1 MVKIISVTVILFI
14 LFTLTGCQSS
24 EDLLDDYKDFA
35 SPDLINDGSISKMTE
50 TINVAEHFNLT
61 GEKNDPFY
69 RDHFAVEVGGLKLN
83 GRDDIV
89 SNFGIPNQEKQ
100 EEWVGGQLV
109 TSLEYE
115 FAYFIVDNSSQRI
128 VECGIW
134 ADAVA
139 GPRGVRIGDSV
150 SSVIGKFYYEDEISV
165 NEPDQV
171 CVMAMENECCALLY
185 QLQPDSLV
193 GLIIFD
199 RKTGDVTSLL
209 YGMHYG
215 QHCGVSWLWFEI
227 VENRVSAIWFNA
239 G

>member
-1 MVKIISVTVILFI
+1 MIKIILLTTILFI
-14 LFTLTGCQSS
+14 VFSLAGCMKS
-24 EDLLDDYKDFA
+24 EDLLNGYKDLA
-35 SPDLINDGSISKMTE
+35 PPDQINDGSISKLTE
-50 TINVAEHFNLT
+50 TINVAEHFNLA
-61 GEKNDPFY
+61 GRKNDPFY
-69 RDHFAVEVGGLKLN
+69 LDHFALEVEGLKLK

-100 EEWVGGQLV
+100 EEWLGGQLV

-115 FAYFIVDNSSQRI
+115 FAYFIIDNSSQKI

-134 ADAVA
+134 SDNVA

-150 SSVIGKFYYEDEISV
+150 SSVIGKFYYEDEISI
-165 NEPDQV
+165 NEPDRI
-171 CVMAMENECCALLY
+171 CFMAMEDECCALLY

-199 RKTGDVTSLL
+199 RKTGDVTKLL
-209 YGMHYG
+209 YGMNYG

-227 VENRVSAIWFNA
+227 VENRVSEIWFNA